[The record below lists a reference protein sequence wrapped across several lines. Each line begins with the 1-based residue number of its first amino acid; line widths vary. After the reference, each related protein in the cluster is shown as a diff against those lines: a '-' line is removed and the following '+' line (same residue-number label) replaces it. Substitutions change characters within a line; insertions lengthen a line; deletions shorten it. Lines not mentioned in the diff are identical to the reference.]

1 MFLLRNDLFRPG
13 AAPPRPVPA
22 RAVQLPPA
30 AAAAPSPPPSPAARA
45 RRTPPPTR
53 RPSPRT
59 PGFAPRHVRQL
70 HRPRQQ
76 ATILK
81 EYNDVTCRPM
91 SVDWMRDAQSSGQGS
106 RLRDPVRRVRRH
118 RGRMRR
124 KGSAGAR
131 RDRRRRL
138 CRRRCH
144 RDCSGRRRCRRGHSG
159 RRCVTSPAVVVV
171 LSSWS
176 PALQSARPSSALAL
190 KQQQQRVCA
199 AEGRLGDGRS
209 RPRAASFV
217 FRQGRNGSSAS
228 WVASYDRLELLLFV
242 RDQIVKFRSPLPRRF
257 QFRVACC
264 GIGRGVRG
272 WRRRGTCRG
281 HRRV

>member
-1 MFLLRNDLFRPG
+1 MAVFKKRKCCDCEITNLFALELRPS
-13 AAPPRPVPA
+13 RPVPA

-30 AAAAPSPPPSPAARA
+30 AAAAPHPPLRARA

-53 RPSPRT
+53 RPSRRT

-76 ATILK
+76 ATILR
-81 EYNDVTCRPM
+81 EYNDDTTWRPV
-91 SVDWMRDAQSSGQGS
+91 SVGWMRDAQSSGQES

-118 RGRMRR
+118 RGRVRR

-144 RDCSGRRRCRRGHSG
+144 RDCSGRRRCRRGHTG

-171 LSSWS
+171 WSSWS
-176 PALQSARPSSALAL
+176 PALQSARPSSAQCEKQNLRFVHEHKKMVIFVQFADFLFLCGAVARDDRTPCRWELA
-190 KQQQQRVCA
+190 C
-199 AEGRLGDGRS
+199 
-209 RPRAASFV
+209 
-217 FRQGRNGSSAS
+217 
-228 WVASYDRLELLLFV
+228 VA
-242 RDQIVKFRSPLPRRF
+242 
-257 QFRVACC
+257 
-264 GIGRGVRG
+264 
-272 WRRRGTCRG
+272 
-281 HRRV
+281 

>member
-1 MFLLRNDLFRPG
+1 MRN
-13 AAPPRPVPA
+13 
-22 RAVQLPPA
+22 
-30 AAAAPSPPPSPAARA
+30 
-45 RRTPPPTR
+45 
-53 RPSPRT
+53 
-59 PGFAPRHVRQL
+59 
-70 HRPRQQ
+70 
-76 ATILK
+76 
-81 EYNDVTCRPM
+81 
-91 SVDWMRDAQSSGQGS
+91 AQSGGQES
-106 RLRDPVRRVRRH
+106 RLRGPVRRVRRH

-144 RDCSGRRRCRRGHSG
+144 RDCSGRRRCRRGHTG
-159 RRCVTSPAVVVV
+159 RRCVTSPAVVVMW
-171 LSSWS
+171 SSWS

-190 KQQQQRVCA
+190 KQQQRVRA
-199 AEGRLGDGRS
+199 AEGRLGDGRF